1 MAKKSYTAMPK
12 LPPEARARYETVMA
26 VLAGEISV
34 SEGARRLGL
43 SRNHFQTVMHR
54 ALGSMI
60 EELGPRKGGRP
71 AVPEAQRQLQREAE
85 KLRVENARLR
95 RRVETTD
102 HILSVASGLL
112 KGRLAPRMPRDKG
125 DTEPGKT
132 STEDE

>member
-12 LPPEARARYETVMA
+12 LPPEAKARYETVVA
-26 VLAGEISV
+26 VMSGELSV

-43 SRNHFQTVMHR
+43 SRNHFQTVLHR

-60 EELGPRKGGRP
+60 AELGPRKAGRP
-71 AVPEAQRQLQREAE
+71 RVPEAQRRLQQETE
-85 KLRVENARLR
+85 KLRLENARLQ

-112 KGRLAPRMPRDKG
+112 KGRLAPRMRRERHE
-125 DTEPGKT
+125 TAPGKIP
-132 STEDE
+132 TEDE

>member
-12 LPPEARARYETVMA
+12 LPPEAQARYETVLA
-26 VLAGEISV
+26 VLAGDLSV

-71 AVPEAQRQLQREAE
+71 PVPEAQRRLQRETE
-85 KLRVENARLR
+85 KLRLENARLQ

-102 HILSVASGLL
+102 RILSVASGLL
-112 KGRLAPRMPRDKG
+112 KGRLAPRVRRDRDEAG
-125 DTEPGKT
+125 PGKT
-132 STEDE
+132 PTEDE